1 MSRWHLTGATYSVV
15 FNFVSIS
22 RLLLPNSNSLDNDN
36 NEATEISANQADM
49 GMIGIRHQTLGWE
62 YHIIRANNRTL
73 PIMGATWQSRWM
85 NMWKLLGLEIA
96 TI

>member
-1 MSRWHLTGATYSVV
+1 MILSDVCHVKMTSDWSYIFCCVQFCINES
-15 FNFVSIS
+15 
-22 RLLLPNSNSLDNDN
+22 LLPNCLDNDNDN

-73 PIMGATWQSRWM
+73 PIMGAT
-85 NMWKLLGLEIA
+85 
-96 TI
+96 